1 MSDTSSSVD
10 EDDRSFVV
18 AARAGVAQHRGRPQA
33 APLDLGAESLEE
45 LAAALGA
52 AAALPGC
59 RAHEDL
65 SKPRHDTNS
74 KSRRGLFQAR
84 TCRLHLFSK

>member
-1 MSDTSSSVD
+1 
-10 EDDRSFVV
+10 VV
-18 AARAGVAQHRGRPQA
+18 AEREVFAQNCGWPQA

-52 AAALPGC
+52 TAALPRC

-74 KSRRGLFQAR
+74 MSRRGLFQAR
-84 TCRLHLFSK
+84 TCRLHQFSK